1 MLTSE
6 AMMATKGDEEDSKT
20 ISSSW
25 WVQDVSSLSLL
36 QILNE
41 IKSEK

>member
-6 AMMATKGDEEDSKT
+6 AMMATKGDEEDFKT

-25 WVQDVSSLSLL
+25 WVQDVLSLSLL
-36 QILNE
+36 QTLNE